1 MGVPM
6 GIRISTNI
14 ASITAQRTMA
24 GGQREIQKSMAQLAS
39 GSRITKSADDAAGLA
54 ISEHLKSQIRSMSQA
69 QRNANDGISMVQTA
83 EGGLNELS
91 NILTRI
97 RELGIQSASD
107 SVSDRERGFTNNEVQ
122 QLKLELQRISQTTRF
137 GNTQLLNGSGDI
149 FEFQVGL
156 NNTEEEDRIQY
167 NSGMTNATI
176 AELGVDDIDF
186 SSKTGAQEALTKLD
200 DAQFKVNGYRASL
213 GAIQNRLS
221 STSDNLGVMVEN
233 ASAANSRIRD
243 TDVAAATSEMTR
255 NNILLSANTSVL
267 SQANQVPQ
275 LALKLL

>member
-1 MGVPM
+1 M

>member
-1 MGVPM
+1 M

-54 ISEHLKSQIRSMSQA
+54 ISENLKSQVRSMNQA

-107 SVSDRERGFTNNEVQ
+107 SVSDRERGFTDKEVQ
-122 QLKLELQRISQTTRF
+122 QLKLEMQRISQTTRF
-137 GNTQLLNGSGDI
+137 GNTQLLNGSGEVFD
-149 FEFQVGL
+149 FQVGI
-156 NNTEEEDRIQY
+156 NNVDDEDRIQY
-167 NSGMTNATI
+167 DSGMTNATI
-176 AELGVDDIDF
+176 AELGVDGIDF
-186 SSKTGAQEALTKLD
+186 TSKTGAQEALTKLD

-255 NNILLSANTSVL
+255 NSILLSANTSVL
-267 SQANQVPQ
+267 AQSNQVPQ
-275 LALKLL
+275 LALKLLG

>member
-1 MGVPM
+1 M
-6 GIRISTNI
+6 GIRISTNV
-14 ASITAQRTMA
+14 ASINAQRTMS

-54 ISEHLKSQIRSMSQA
+54 ISENLKSQIRSLTQA

-83 EGGLNELS
+83 EGGLNEVS

-97 RELGIQSASD
+97 RELGIQAASD
-107 SVSDRERGFTNNEVQ
+107 TVSDRERGFTDKEVQ
-122 QLKLELQRISQTTRF
+122 QLKAEMQRISETTRF
-137 GNTQLLNGSGDI
+137 GSTKLLNGEGGTFD
-149 FEFQVGL
+149 FQVGI
-156 NNTEEEDRIQY
+156 NNVDIEDRIKY
-167 NSGMTNATI
+167 DASMTNAGI
-176 AELGVDDIDF
+176 SELGVDGLDF
-186 SSKTGAQEALTKLD
+186 TTKEGAQESLSILD

-213 GAIQNRLS
+213 GAIQNRLQ
-221 STSDNLGVMVEN
+221 STSDNLGVMNEN

-255 NNILLSANTSVL
+255 NSILLNANTSVL

-275 LALKLL
+275 LALKLLG

>member
-1 MGVPM
+1 M

-14 ASITAQRTMA
+14 AAITAQRTMA

-54 ISEHLKSQIRSMSQA
+54 ISENLKSQIRSMNQA

-107 SVSDRERGFTNNEVQ
+107 SVSDRERGFTNQEVQ
-122 QLKLELQRISQTTRF
+122 QLKLEMQRISQTTRF
-137 GNTQLLNGSGDI
+137 GNTQLLNGSGEVFD
-149 FEFQVGL
+149 FQVGI
-156 NNTEEEDRIQY
+156 NNVDDEDRIQY
-167 NSGMTNATI
+167 DSGKTNATT

-186 SSKTGAQEALTKLD
+186 SSKAGAQEALTKLD
-200 DAQFKVNGYRASL
+200 EAQFKVNGFRASL
-213 GAIQNRLS
+213 GAVQNRLS

-255 NNILLSANTSVL
+255 NSILLNANTSVL

-275 LALKLL
+275 LALKLIG